1 MESGRVRA
9 TRWVFT
15 INNFTQEDEEAVM
28 NLPYQDWCK
37 SVIAEEEHLYDGTP
51 HIQGFMITTRKDRTA
66 ISYYLNSHAYIEVAR
81 GSAYE
86 NWNYCSKENQIIVE
100 YNKPSQADNKPHRA
114 LTQGDQVYQSF
125 REACKTCTEDEMMEQ
140 FPGLTVRYR
149 QYYKA
154 VHAEYAMES
163 ITIYNGRLHDKNLWI
178 YGPPGSGKTT
188 LALSDIPVSQIY
200 LKRRDK
206 WWDGFKPEQH
216 TRILIDEFAPL
227 HGDLSHI
234 MADYVKHWG
243 DRFPY
248 SAEIKC
254 GATVIDP
261 NIPVII
267 TSNFSIDQCFDD
279 PTDAEAIHRRYQEV
293 YIDGTKSH
301 IPYYCHLS
309 LLYDRIRSDQFNQE
323 EDLFYN

>member
-1 MESGRVRA
+1 MSERSN
-9 TRWVFT
+9 RWCFT

-28 NLPYQDWCK
+28 NLPEQDWCK
-37 SVIAEEEHLYDGTP
+37 SVIAEEEHLDEGTP
-51 HIQGFMITTRKDRTA
+51 HIQGFMILNERK
-66 ISYYLNSHAYIEVAR
+66 YLSWLKNAYFGPRIHLEVAR
-81 GSAYE
+81 GSVYD
-86 NWNYCSKENQIIVE
+86 NWKYCSKENQVIVE
-100 YNKPSQADNKPHRA
+100 YNKPPQADNKPHRS
-114 LTQGDQVYQSF
+114 LTRSDQVYQSF
-125 REACKTCTEDEMMEQ
+125 REACKTCTEDEMMSQ

-149 QYYKA
+149 SYYQA

-178 YGPPGSGKTT
+178 YGPAGSGKTT

-206 WWDGFKPEQH
+206 WWDGFKPEKH

-248 SAEIKC
+248 NAEIKC

-267 TSNFSIDQCFDD
+267 TSNFSIDQCFD
-279 PTDAEAIHRRYQEV
+279 
-293 YIDGTKSH
+293 
-301 IPYYCHLS
+301 S
-309 LLYDRIRSDQFNQE
+309 L
-323 EDLFYN
+323 